1 MEKYF
6 LKNHI
11 KEAENFNIKEIEVL
25 KDDYISFSE
34 MQELTKIATNKL
46 YFSTC
51 KYNQNAVLK
60 RFIELLYNKFDDSLY
75 INKKYLESTRIYLR
89 KDDIIYED
97 NSFIILRSSSSFGC
111 HFTFIINGYIY
122 YIQFDG
128 NPFFEESSYIETKKI
143 YQFDN
148 DIIYSNLKNK
158 YFLKEY
164 YAGAKKLYNIN
175 DCIDDLYSSNC
186 DIEKSALNLF
196 NYFIDCCYENESL
209 RAHSK
214 NERIFILN
222 GEKNSLNIYNIVGK
236 ECF

>member
-11 KEAENFNIKEIEVL
+11 KGAENFNIKEIEAL
-25 KDDYISFSE
+25 KNDYISFPE
-34 MQELTKIATNKL
+34 MQEITKTATKKL
-46 YFSTC
+46 YFSNC

-60 RFIELLYNKFDDSLY
+60 RFIELLYNKFNDSLY
-75 INKKYLESTRIYLR
+75 ISKKYFEATRIYLR
-89 KDDIIYED
+89 NDGNISEEK
-97 NSFIILRSSSSFGC
+97 SFITLNASSFGC
-111 HFTFIINGYIY
+111 YFNFIINNYVY
-122 YIQFDG
+122 YIQFDD

-143 YQFDN
+143 YQFD
-148 DIIYSNLKNK
+148 DGIIYSNLKNK

-175 DCIDDLYSSNC
+175 DCIDNLYSKNC
-186 DIEKSALNLF
+186 DIEKSALSLF
-196 NYFIDCCYENESL
+196 NYFMNCCYENESK
-209 RAHSK
+209 RVHSG
-214 NERIFILN
+214 NQRIFILN